1 MTLTSV
7 EEKKLYKLIKKAV
20 VEALDENLQRLKLEL
35 VPYVEK
41 GEMEEIKKLFGTPKK
56 YKNQKF
62 VEQDL

>member
-20 VEALDENLQRLKLEL
+20 VEALDENLQRLKLEF
-35 VPYVEK
+35 VPYVEE
-41 GEMEEIKKLFGTPKK
+41 GEMEEIKTLFGTPKK
-56 YKNQKF
+56 YKSQKF